1 MLVRAG
7 GATRGLGRAAGGT
20 SRGVTALSATASTVA
35 PWPSPRPRPRPLPR
49 PRPPPRPPGRR
60 PPSSVKSTS
69 SVSLTRAAPRAPPPS
84 RSPRAPTAR
93 SSCPPRAAG
102 GTPRRGLSME
112 AGCRCCF
119 TPSPPPPPCSWCS
132 TLAAHACGAALSP
145 RAARAGQR
153 RPDGKAPQRPLL
165 CEQLADGCSAGH
177 VYCVAWPD
185 ASSSSA
191 TSRPGRPVDLRPEV
205 PAKLGMSTG

>member
-1 MLVRAG
+1 VRAG

-132 TLAAHACGAALSP
+132 TLAAHAWRSPEPTGGPGGSAPTARRRRGLRRASSWRTAAALATSIM
-145 RAARAGQR
+145 
-153 RPDGKAPQRPLL
+153 
-165 CEQLADGCSAGH
+165 
-177 VYCVAWPD
+177 AWPD